1 MIGLLGGGQLGRMMI
16 QAAHHLGER
25 VTVLDPDGQGP
36 AAQIA
41 DVVIA
46 RDYDD
51 AKGLDQLARTCAS
64 FTTEFENVPAESLR
78 YLARFGATRPDGRCV
93 AVAQNRI
100 DEKRF
105 IAACGV
111 DVVPHAVITRLE
123 DFDDLP
129 ASLFPGIL
137 KSARL
142 GYDGKGQQK
151 VDSVTEA
158 RSAWSAMGSVACV
171 LEKRVALE
179 REISV
184 IVARDMQGEMAVFPV
199 GENIH
204 RNGILAVTRVP
215 AAISDDL
222 AEHAHQ
228 AACRIARTLEY
239 VGVLCV
245 EFFVLSCGRFMANEM
260 APRPHNS
267 GHHSIESC
275 ATSQFEQQVRICV
288 QKPLGSTALKAPAV
302 MLNVLGDAWFKSSDQ
317 PSEPD
322 WQAVRAQP
330 DVALHLYGKSDP
342 RPGRKMAH
350 VTCLGS
356 TLPQALGRARNV
368 ADILGL
374 DVGDGLA

>member
-1 MIGLLGGGQLGRMMI
+1 M
-16 QAAHHLGER
+16 
-25 VTVLDPDGQGP
+25 
-36 AAQIA
+36 
-41 DVVIA
+41 
-46 RDYDD
+46 
-51 AKGLDQLARTCAS
+51 
-64 FTTEFENVPAESLR
+64 
-78 YLARFGATRPDGRCV
+78 
-93 AVAQNRI
+93 
-100 DEKRF
+100 
-105 IAACGV
+105 
-111 DVVPHAVITRLE
+111 
-123 DFDDLP
+123 
-129 ASLFPGIL
+129 
-137 KSARL
+137 
-142 GYDGKGQQK
+142 
-151 VDSVTEA
+151 TEA

-245 EFFVLSCGRFMANEM
+245 EFFVLSGGRFMANEM

>member
-245 EFFVLSCGRFMANEM
+245 EFFVLSGGRFMANEM

>member
-245 EFFVLSCGRFMANEM
+245 EFFVLSGGRFMANEM

-288 QKPLGSTALKAPAV
+288 QKPLGSTALKAPSV
-302 MLNVLGDAWFKSSDQ
+302 MLNLLGDAWFKSSDQ

>member
-1 MIGLLGGGQLGRMMI
+1 
-16 QAAHHLGER
+16 
-25 VTVLDPDGQGP
+25 
-36 AAQIA
+36 
-41 DVVIA
+41 
-46 RDYDD
+46 
-51 AKGLDQLARTCAS
+51 
-64 FTTEFENVPAESLR
+64 
-78 YLARFGATRPDGRCV
+78 
-93 AVAQNRI
+93 
-100 DEKRF
+100 
-105 IAACGV
+105 
-111 DVVPHAVITRLE
+111 
-123 DFDDLP
+123 
-129 ASLFPGIL
+129 LFPGIL

-151 VDSVTEA
+151 VHSVADA

-184 IVARDMQGEMAVFPV
+184 IVARDMQGEIAVFPV

-222 AEHAHQ
+222 AEHARQ
-228 AACRIARTLEY
+228 AACRIAQAMEY

-245 EFFVLSCGRFMANEM
+245 EFFVLSGERLMANEM

-275 ATSQFEQQVRICV
+275 ATSQFEQQVRICI
-288 QKPLGSTALKAPAV
+288 QKPLGSTALNSPAV
-302 MLNVLGDAWFKSSDQ
+302 MLNVLGDAWFKFSDQ
-317 PSEPD
+317 PQEPD
-322 WQAVRAQP
+322 WQAVRAQR

-356 TLPQALGRARNV
+356 TLPQALARARNV

>member
-16 QAAHHLGER
+16 QAAHRLGER

-41 DVVIA
+41 DVVITH
-46 RDYDD
+46 DYDD
-51 AKGLDQLARTCAS
+51 TKGLDELARTCAS

-78 YLARFGATRPDGRCV
+78 YLARFGATRPDAQCV

-151 VDSVTEA
+151 VHSVTEA

-184 IVARDMQGEMAVFPV
+184 IVARDMQGEVAAFPV

-222 AEHAHQ
+222 AGHAHQ
-228 AACRIARTLEY
+228 AACRIAQTLEY

-245 EFFVLSCGRFMANEM
+245 EFFVLSGGRLMANEM

-288 QKPLGSTALKAPAV
+288 QKPLGSTALKSPAV

-317 PSEPD
+317 PIEPD
-322 WQAVRAQP
+322 WQAVRAQH
-330 DVALHLYGKSDP
+330 DVVLHLYGKSDP

-356 TLPQALGRARNV
+356 TLTQALGRARTV